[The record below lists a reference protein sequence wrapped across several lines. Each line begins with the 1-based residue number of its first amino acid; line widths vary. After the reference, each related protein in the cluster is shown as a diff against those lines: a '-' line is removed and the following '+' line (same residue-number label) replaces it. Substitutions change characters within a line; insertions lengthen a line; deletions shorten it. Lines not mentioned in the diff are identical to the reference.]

1 MDLPKTGEGP
11 ENTMLQRVMNRKPEV
26 FEELRKELYELS
38 QLVEIRQELI
48 THQNLL
54 NDLKQQL
61 NEDAELVEVD

>member
-11 ENTMLQRVMNRKPEV
+11 ENTMLQRVNNRKPEV

>member
-11 ENTMLQRVMNRKPEV
+11 ENTMLQRVKNRKPEV